1 MIIETFTNRL
11 TASSMLELAIWN
23 SPRLRASTMTRATPV
38 KVIAVIA
45 NRDAETVPV
54 TAWPSAWPSRLHA
67 ARISWK
73 MNVITNIT
81 SAIGRIVA

>member
-1 MIIETFTNRL
+1 
-11 TASSMLELAIWN
+11 
-23 SPRLRASTMTRATPV
+23 MTSETPV

-45 NRDAETVPV
+45 NRVAETVPV

-73 MNVITNIT
+73 MKVITNIT